1 MFGFSKETK
10 LSNEIG
16 ELLHGNIREA
26 LINNEAEAGLRIS
39 DMFSSAFIYSFITSL
54 AEIRGYD
61 GDKFQGKHLK
71 NICHGILPQTL
82 YDSVLKNSAAIEML
96 ENAEGDFAKQQRA
109 LFFRGVEAGS
119 SDARV
124 YQENSN
130 SSIKLQLF
138 FYLINSQDRDEEPG
152 QDEEP
157 NLGKLAMFL
166 TNLLDSI
173 WSHWPDSDSGQE
185 AERRKHFVR
194 YRYGLVDRITQNL
207 SLEEEQFFKFLE
219 VTQELQ
225 EFQATK
231 EELEDLVTECEA
243 SQISGEWSE
252 WIFRGGA
259 AGAFL
264 RSFED
269 IPKIHVDA
277 QAFSMS
283 RTLGELISSEDDVSP
298 KIVENPSISS
308 DSEYGSLQINTA
320 TEPSPEKP
328 LSVLRAKEPSDRN
341 TPEEYYAIAYSELES
356 GDQEAG
362 LWAKIY
368 AHSEDDEAARKEYI
382 RERANA
388 LHQESVHR
396 LIEKAEKQATE
407 QREKEAALL
416 EQLPILLT
424 QVKNDDYAVELGDT
438 DKGLPWRIRKLPF
451 GNFKEFSSEIGFV
464 THLSELN
471 NPNQPHLGTTGEE
484 DEQ

>member
-26 LINNEAEAGLRIS
+26 LINNEGEAGIRIS

-54 AEIRGYD
+54 AEIRGFD

-96 ENAEGDFAKQQRA
+96 ESVEGDFAKQQRA
-109 LFFRGVEAGS
+109 LFFKGVEAGS
-119 SDARV
+119 SDARI
-124 YQENSN
+124 YQENSS

-138 FYLINSQDRDEEPG
+138 FYLINSQDRDEKPG

-173 WSHWPDSDSGQE
+173 WSHWPNSDSGQE

-194 YRYGLVDRITQNL
+194 YRYGLVDRISQNL
-207 SLEEEQFFKFLE
+207 SLEEELFFKFLA

-231 EELEDLVTECEA
+231 EELEDLVAECEA
-243 SQISGEWSE
+243 SQISGEWSK
-252 WIFRGGA
+252 WVFRGGT

-277 QAFSMS
+277 QAYSMS
-283 RTLGELISSEDDVSP
+283 RSLGELIVSEDDATP
-298 KIVENPSISS
+298 NNGENPSVTSASACETLEI
-308 DSEYGSLQINTA
+308 DKA
-320 TEPSPEKP
+320 TEPLPENSQPFSKI
-328 LSVLRAKEPSDRN
+328 AEPTDRD
-341 TPEEYYAIAYSELES
+341 TPEEYYAIAFSELES

-388 LHQESVHR
+388 LHQESIHR
-396 LIEKAEKQATE
+396 LIEKAEKQAAE
-407 QREKEAALL
+407 QTEKEAALL
-416 EQLPILLT
+416 KQLPSLLARA
-424 QVKNDDYAVELGDT
+424 KNDDYAVELGDT

-451 GNFKEFSSEIGFV
+451 GSFKEFSSEIGFAA
-464 THLSELN
+464 HLSELN
-471 NPNQPHLGTTGEE
+471 NPNQPHLRTKGEQ
-484 DEQ
+484 DEE